1 MPAGNVRAEIGYTE
15 DTGRKPYFYANA
27 HEKDYVPLKPAE
39 MDIADARGI
48 DTSLDREGFILVR
61 HKSAV
66 DDLTDLA
73 AVAAVHAGEVERM
86 LKEVTGADHVA
97 MMPRGILRFSE
108 RLGQNDAHDNS
119 HPARFAHVDMS
130 KEAAAGARA
139 QGAPE
144 GKTIVRSAQYNVWR
158 VLSDPP
164 QDVPLALCAFPS
176 IQDGDLLDC
185 DAIFDPPGGAP
196 EWSFGN
202 YVIQHNPAHR
212 WYYYSDMRPDEAIV
226 FKTSESDPERAQLMP
241 HGAFDNPLADKDA
254 PPRVSLEMRGTAYW
268 YE

>member
-1 MPAGNVRAEIGYTE
+1 MPAGNVRAAIGYTE
-15 DTGRKPYFYANA
+15 DTGKQPYFYANA

-39 MDIADARGI
+39 MEITDARGL
-48 DTSLDREGFILVR
+48 DMSLDREGFILVE
-61 HKSAV
+61 HQSAV
-66 DDLTDLA
+66 ADLTDLD
-73 AVAAVHAGEVERM
+73 AVRDVHAGEVAEL
-86 LKEVTGADHVA
+86 LKRVTGADHIE
-97 MMPRGILRFSE
+97 MFSRGILRFSE

-130 KEAAAGARA
+130 KEAAAASRA
-139 QGAPE
+139 QTAPE
-144 GKTIVRSAQYNVWR
+144 GKKIARSAQYNVWR
-158 VLSDPP
+158 VLSQPP

-176 IQDGDLLDC
+176 IAEGDLLDC
-185 DAIFDPPGGAP
+185 TAIFDPPGGAP

-212 WYYYSDMRPDEAIV
+212 WYYYSDMKPSEAIV

-241 HGAFDNPLADKDA
+241 HGAFDNPLAGDDA
-254 PPRVSLEMRGTAYW
+254 PPRVSLEMRGVAYW